1 MEPLSDTESEPEQFP
16 TEPVVEV
23 QSLEKPKKRVY
34 KKKVKVVEPVDVVE
48 EAPAKPKRVMT
59 EEHKEKMRLA
69 REASKARKALAQ
81 SKPEPLTRQE
91 TEEPKAEP
99 EVEVK
104 PKRKYTRK
112 PKAEVVE
119 PVAEPKVVVKEIH
132 HHYAEPKAKKAT
144 GEKAPRKPR
153 VKKEKDIQPKQ
164 IVQSVDFV

>member
-1 MEPLSDTESEPEQFP
+1 MEPLSETESEPEQFP

-34 KKKVKVVEPVDVVE
+34 KKKVKVVEPVNGVVE

-81 SKPEPLTRQE
+81 KPEPLTRQD

-99 EVEVK
+99 EVK

-112 PKAEVVE
+112 PKAEVAE

>member
-16 TEPVVEV
+16 TEPVVEET
-23 QSLEKPKKRVY
+23 SLEKPKKRVY
-34 KKKVKVVEPVDVVE
+34 KKKVKVVEPVE

-81 SKPEPLTRQE
+81 KPEPLTE
-91 TEEPKAEP
+91 PEPKVEP
-99 EVEVK
+99 EPEVK

-112 PKAEVVE
+112 PKAEIVE

-144 GEKAPRKPR
+144 GEKVPRKPR

>member
-1 MEPLSDTESEPEQFP
+1 MNSLSETESEPEQFP
-16 TEPVVEV
+16 TEPVVDDT
-23 QSLEKPKKRVY
+23 SLEKKPKRNY

-91 TEEPKAEP
+91 TEEPQAEP
-99 EVEVK
+99 EVK
-104 PKRKYTRK
+104 QKRKYTRK
-112 PKAEVVE
+112 PKAEVAE
-119 PVAEPKVVVKEIH
+119 VAEPKVVVKEIH
-132 HHYAEPKAKKAT
+132 HHYNEPKAKKAT

-153 VKKEKDIQPKQ
+153 QPK
-164 IVQSVDFV
+164 VEPKPKTVVVDFV